1 MPYRPSGPAEVT
13 ALRADI
19 CPTKSVDTD
28 TDAVGRMRAI
38 FAANSQP
45 LLSFLLRLTRGQR
58 ELAEDLMQ
66 ETMLRAWR
74 RMADLPAEAD
84 TVRRW
89 LFIVARHLM
98 IDAARARAARPTES
112 YGVDVGWMPSSDN
125 AFEEIV
131 DRLALSEAL
140 RRITPEHRAVLVE
153 LYYGGAT
160 VAEVADR
167 IGIPEGT
174 VRSRSFYALRAA
186 RGFLDRGD
194 DVGSAPRAE
203 RTAAA

>member
-1 MPYRPSGPAEVT
+1 
-13 ALRADI
+13 
-19 CPTKSVDTD
+19 
-28 TDAVGRMRAI
+28 MRAI

-45 LLSFLLRLTRGQR
+45 LYSFLLRLTRGQR

-74 RMADLPAEAD
+74 RLEDLPEEAD

-89 LFIVARHLM
+89 LFIVARHLV
-98 IDAARARAARPTES
+98 IDAARARAARPAEI
-112 YGVDVGWMPSSDN
+112 YGIDVAWMPSPDN

-131 DRLALSEAL
+131 DRFALADAL
-140 RRITPEHRAVLVE
+140 RQLTPEHRAVLVE
-153 LYYGGAT
+153 LYYGGAS
-160 VAEVADR
+160 VAEAATR

-186 RGFLDRGD
+186 RGVLGSVDEGRRGLPPGPQLPAR
-194 DVGSAPRAE
+194 GSYRH
-203 RTAAA
+203 R

>member
-1 MPYRPSGPAEVT
+1 MQ
-13 ALRADI
+13 
-19 CPTKSVDTD
+19 
-28 TDAVGRMRAI
+28 AI
-38 FAANSQP
+38 FAANSRP
-45 LLSFLLRLTRGQR
+45 LYSFLLRLTRGQR

-74 RMADLPAEAD
+74 RLAELPPEAD

-98 IDAARARAARPTES
+98 IDAARARAARPTEI
-112 YGVDVGWMPSSDN
+112 YGIDVGWMASSDN
-125 AFEEIV
+125 AFEGIV
-131 DRLALSEAL
+131 DRITLADAL

-153 LYYGGAT
+153 LYYGGAS
-160 VAEVADR
+160 VAEVATR

-186 RGFLDRGD
+186 RGALDRSD
-194 DVGSAPRAE
+194 ELVS
-203 RTAAA
+203 